1 MFTELFIRGLV
12 IGFAVAAPVGPIG
25 MLVINRT
32 LTEGRLSGLATGL
45 GAAVADTL
53 YGCVGAFGLTLISN
67 LLMGYAPWTKLLGG
81 LCLCC
86 LGIKTIRARS
96 GENSAT
102 ASRAHPVVAFSTT
115 VLLTLANPVT
125 ILMFMAVFAGL
136 GFGSGSGSLWS
147 GSRHRGGGI
156 HGVDAVVA
164 DPDGGSVAAA
174 SPPGAKDHP
183 MDRPGFR
190 GPVVLVRSDGG
201 LEPDLIARSVNCPVC
216 RAGLS

>member
-67 LLMGYAPWTKLLGG
+67 LLMGYALWTKLLGG

-102 ASRAHPVVAFSTT
+102 ASRVHPVVAFSTT

-136 GFGSGSGSLWS
+136 GFGSGSGSYGAAALIVAGVFTGSTLWWLILTEGLS
-147 GSRHRGGGI
+147 LLRHRLAPRTIRWIDLGSGALLFLFGAT
-156 HGVDAVVA
+156 AVL
-164 DPDGGSVAAA
+164 S
-174 SPPGAKDHP
+174 
-183 MDRPGFR
+183 
-190 GPVVLVRSDGG
+190 
-201 LEPDLIARSVNCPVC
+201 LI
-216 RAGLS
+216 